1 MADKT
6 STRGKSI
13 RQPDDARIWG
23 DSLAKAGEGLRPVGL
38 TIKAIRHRLLAE
50 RQAKYAD
57 RVLPFKPKG
66 GK

>member
-1 MADKT
+1 MADKLI
-6 STRGKSI
+6 TRIGAP
-13 RQPDDARIWG
+13 RQEAPELKPCG
-23 DSLAKAGEGLRPVGL
+23 SFVPVGM
-38 TIKAIRHRLLAE
+38 TMKAIRHRLLAE